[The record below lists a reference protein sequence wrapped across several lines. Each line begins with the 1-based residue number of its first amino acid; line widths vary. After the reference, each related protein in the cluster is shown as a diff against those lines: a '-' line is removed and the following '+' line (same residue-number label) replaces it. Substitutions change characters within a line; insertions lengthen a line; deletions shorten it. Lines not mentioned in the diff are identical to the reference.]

1 VQYTLLITAHQQ
13 GTRGFCVGCISCD
26 NGARV
31 PQRVATRAFSATAPD
46 NLAIDVI
53 ALLQP
58 LLALC
63 TRLLRLDLPDLRQQD
78 MDAVLL
84 PVSLHRSIAVL
95 QTTIWTPCLTPE
107 ACPTSLPDP
116 VSLPALQLLPHLV
129 QLDLTL
135 ARQHAPLHAVR
146 IAVLKRGRFNGVI
159 PARLQQIG
167 HSNVAPTPLLLD
179 VGCLAHL
186 HLLASLRICLLTDE
200 EAPTVTGA
208 GGRGGDGGGGGQNTA
223 RGEEGVHC
231 RLWPG

>member
-1 VQYTLLITAHQQ
+1 MLCLQCLCWTTSCAIHTADHCSSARD
-13 GTRGFCVGCISCD
+13 TWFLCCISCD
-26 NGARV
+26 NRV

-63 TRLLRLDLPDLRQQD
+63 TRLLR
-78 MDAVLL
+78 L